1 MKYRFAPASVLA
13 ALAIASATPALHAQ
27 TRNFTINVAA
37 GAAIPTGDLGN
48 ITNVGY
54 NLTGGI
60 GLKSHSSPLGFRA
73 EGFFNEFGFSDNVSN
88 SDIGKFRIAGVNGN
102 LTYDLPLSAV
112 GAGNTLYAIGGVGYY
127 NVKDTGVD
135 ASDSDIGWNLGAGF
149 RFPLTGFS
157 AYVEARYH
165 GVSNSLV
172 DAHFIP
178 IVFGIVF

>member
-1 MKYRFAPASVLA
+1 MKYRLASASVLA
-13 ALAIASATPALHAQ
+13 ALAVASTTPALHAQ
-27 TRNFTINVAA
+27 TRNFTVNVAA
-37 GAAIPTGDLGN
+37 GAAVPTGDLGN
-48 ITNVGY
+48 FTNVGY

-60 GLKSHSSPLGFRA
+60 GLKPGGSALGFRA
-73 EGFFNEFGFSDNVSN
+73 EGFFNEFGFSDNVSG

-102 LTYDLPLSAV
+102 LTYDLPVSAV
-112 GAGNTLYAIGGVGYY
+112 GSGNALYAIAGVGYY
-127 NVKDTGVD
+127 NVKDTGLD

-165 GVSNSLV
+165 GVSNSIA

-178 IVFGIVF
+178 IVFGLVF